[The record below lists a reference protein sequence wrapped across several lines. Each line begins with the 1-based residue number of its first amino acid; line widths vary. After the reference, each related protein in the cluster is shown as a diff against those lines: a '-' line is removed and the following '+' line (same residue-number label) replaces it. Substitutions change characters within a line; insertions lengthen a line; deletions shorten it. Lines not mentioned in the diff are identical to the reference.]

1 MLPDHEMKM
10 WTTLAVEAALLRRA
24 RSQVIP
30 LTLPQLEPFS
40 PDAAEYNIWHGKS
53 SRSRGDTMTARRKAS
68 AQCEPY
74 LDSGYTRG
82 SAAKQ
87 SQFCLYF
94 ARGTCLKGHECDN
107 LHHLPTYRDDAQR
120 SILHD
125 IFGRE
130 KHRDEREDNGGT
142 GSYMRNCR
150 TLFIHYGGVN
160 FCGRKVHDSVLKA
173 FSKWGPLEDIHV
185 VPSKCIAFVR
195 YEIRSSAEFA
205 KEAMM
210 GQKVTTSSEGVITVR
225 WANDDPNPTAIL
237 RVKREREALVHDA
250 ILRSARKLR
259 K

>member
-1 MLPDHEMKM
+1 
-10 WTTLAVEAALLRRA
+10 
-24 RSQVIP
+24 
-30 LTLPQLEPFS
+30 
-40 PDAAEYNIWHGKS
+40 
-53 SRSRGDTMTARRKAS
+53 
-68 AQCEPY
+68 
-74 LDSGYTRG
+74 
-82 SAAKQ
+82 
-87 SQFCLYF
+87 
-94 ARGTCLKGHECDN
+94 
-107 LHHLPTYRDDAQR
+107 
-120 SILHD
+120 
-125 IFGRE
+125 
-130 KHRDEREDNGGT
+130 
-142 GSYMRNCR
+142 MRNCR

-210 GQKVTTSSEGVITVR
+210 GQKVTESSEGVITVR